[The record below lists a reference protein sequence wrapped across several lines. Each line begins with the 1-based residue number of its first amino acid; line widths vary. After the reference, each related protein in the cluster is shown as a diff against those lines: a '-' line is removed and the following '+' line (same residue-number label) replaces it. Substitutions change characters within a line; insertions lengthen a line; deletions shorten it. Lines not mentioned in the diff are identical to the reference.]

1 LYYWLKAKE
10 KNHRKMNDKK
20 LLFLLIVSAIALYVN
35 VGSYGVVETS
45 DARYAEIAREMVV
58 SGDYLHPNLLDVH
71 HYHKPPFT
79 YQITALGYKI
89 FGINA
94 FGARFFLQLA
104 ILFQII
110 IVYFLSL
117 NLFNNNKTAL
127 WSAIIYISF
136 PIVLISSRNLTTD
149 AFLTTFAI
157 LSLFS
162 WVKYRKTGQWR
173 YLYLFTFSLAMG
185 FLTKGPVI
193 FIVPVPFIIAY
204 NRIEKAKHGFSFHHI
219 VAWLLF
225 LVLASSWYL
234 LLVKENPE
242 FIDYFLGRQTVDR
255 FSKNAFN
262 RTEPFWYFILYAP
275 LVGMPWLLLIPFLIG
290 RNKEVFTKNSLLT
303 ALVIGILVPLLFFSI
318 SSSKRI
324 LYILPFYSLIAVLI
338 AELLEKLKKK
348 NIKRIAAFIF
358 IYAIVIYS
366 AFALTQLLDLDIKIP
381 SLAVVAGVFMILISV
396 LIYNSKQI
404 DDQSKT
410 VFNTFIVSAF
420 LVIAASHIMNL
431 NELKVNSPKPVTD
444 FIQKKDLQD
453 KTILVY
459 NTRKPSIAFGLNKS
473 IVSLYDGSG
482 DLARETQFEQDTLW
496 KQYLIDMKKE
506 DEITKLKNIM
516 EKPTV
521 LIVYRHPLP
530 DDRLWLIDKYD
541 NVKVMDMWS
550 IYY

>member
-1 LYYWLKAKE
+1 MK
-10 KNHRKMNDKK
+10 DKK
-20 LLFLLIVSAIALYVN
+20 LLFLLIVSAIALYIN

-89 FGINA
+89 FGINP

-104 ILFQII
+104 ILFQIVL
-110 IVYFLSL
+110 VYFLSL
-117 NLFNNNKTAL
+117 NLFNNSKTAL

-136 PIVLISSRNLTTD
+136 PIVLVSSRNLTTD

-157 LSLFS
+157 LSMFS
-162 WVKYRKTGQWR
+162 WIKYRKTGLWR
-173 YLYLFTFSLAMG
+173 YMYLFTFSLAMG

-204 NRIEKAKHGFSFHHI
+204 NRIEKAKHGFSYHHI
-219 VAWLLF
+219 LAWLMF
-225 LVLASSWYL
+225 LVVASSWYL
-234 LLVKENPE
+234 ILVRENPD

-262 RTEPFWYFILYAP
+262 RTEPFWYFIVYAP
-275 LVGMPWLLLIPFLIG
+275 LVGMPWLLLLPFLVA
-290 RNKEVFTKNSLLT
+290 RNKNMFTKNSLLT
-303 ALVIGILVPLLFFSI
+303 ALSVGILVPLLFFSI

-324 LYILPFYSLIAVLI
+324 LYILPFYSLISVMI
-338 AELLEKLKKK
+338 AELIEELKVK

-358 IYAIVIYS
+358 VYAIVIYS
-366 AFALTQLLDLDIKIP
+366 AVSVTQLFDLDLKIP
-381 SLAVVAGVFMILISV
+381 SLAVVVGVFMILISV
-396 LIYNSKQI
+396 LIYSSKQI
-404 DDQSKT
+404 DKQSKT

-431 NELKVNSPKPVTD
+431 NELKVNSPKPITD
-444 FIQKKDLQD
+444 FIVKKKLEDR
-453 KTILVY
+453 TILVY
-459 NTRKPSIAFGLNKS
+459 NSRQPSIAFHLNKS
-473 IVSLYDGSG
+473 IVSLYDGSR

-506 DEITKLKNIM
+506 DEVARLKTIM
-516 EKPTV
+516 EKKPTV

-530 DDRLWLIDKYD
+530 EDRLWLIDNYNNK
-541 NVKVMDMWS
+541 KVMDKYS

>member
-1 LYYWLKAKE
+1 
-10 KNHRKMNDKK
+10 MNDKK
-20 LLFLLIVSAIALYVN
+20 LLFLLIVSAIALYIN

-79 YQITALGYKI
+79 YQITAIGYKI
-89 FGINA
+89 FGINP

-110 IVYFLSL
+110 LVYFLSL
-117 NLFNNNKTAL
+117 NLFNNSKTAL

-136 PIVLISSRNLTTD
+136 PIVLVSSRNLTTD

-157 LSLFS
+157 LSMFS
-162 WVKYRKTGQWR
+162 WVKYRKTGLWR
-173 YLYLFTFSLAMG
+173 YMYLFTFSLAMG

-204 NRIEKAKHGFSFHHI
+204 NRIEKAKHSFSYHHI
-219 VAWLLF
+219 LAWLMF
-225 LVLASSWYL
+225 FVVASSWYL
-234 LLVKENPE
+234 LLVKENPD

-262 RTEPFWYFILYAP
+262 RTEPFWYFFVYAP
-275 LVGMPWLLLIPFLIG
+275 LVGMPWLLLLPFLVA
-290 RNKEVFTKNSLLT
+290 RNKKMFTKNSLLT
-303 ALVIGILVPLLFFSI
+303 AISVGILVPLIFFSI

-324 LYILPFYSLIAVLI
+324 LYILPFYSLIAVMI
-338 AELLEKLKKK
+338 AELIDDLKIK
-348 NIKRIAAFIF
+348 NIKRISLFIF

-366 AFALTQLLDLDIKIP
+366 AFAVTQLLDLDLKIP

-404 DDQSKT
+404 DNQSKT

-431 NELKVNSPKPVTD
+431 NELRVNSPKPVTD
-444 FIQKKDLQD
+444 YILKKDLQD
-453 KTILVY
+453 RTILVY

-473 IVSLYDGSG
+473 IVSLYDGAG

-506 DEITKLKNIM
+506 DEVTKLKTIM

-541 NVKVMDMWS
+541 NVKVMERYS